1 MLALNKVLK
10 ARNGLMFPVNVKIIR
25 KSSDGTL
32 INETAVKNRVLKEY
46 GLYSYCRFLL
56 GSFNNGSIWDYKQYV
71 PKYLA
76 VGTNNLPLTGAPGTD
91 TAVKVTDISLFH
103 EIDDCAVTGEPIENN
118 RIKLSRANFISDNE
132 EDPYLKIQYEVYIPE
147 DRFVG
152 CEIGEMALMTMP
164 TGWNAYARITGFPSF
179 TKGTRETVLIIWE
192 ITIVSIE
199 SSTRFLPPIKT
210 YLREAIEKAI
220 DVLQKFPEDPAE
232 YSGIREALNK
242 LIQPATVAGTGLFY
256 LLNDNEMITQNVI
269 NNYLSKPFISVT
281 DSGLIPL
288 IQKIDPS
295 WRPNWNIVE

>member
-1 MLALNKVLK
+1 MNKVLK
-10 ARNGLMFPVNVKIIR
+10 ARNGLAFPVNVKIIR

-32 INETAVKNRVLKEY
+32 INETAIKNRILRTY

-76 VGTNNLPLTGAPGTD
+76 VGTNDLPLTGAPGTD

-132 EDPYLKIQYEVYIPE
+132 EDPYLKIQYEAYIPE

-164 TGWNAYARITGFPSF
+164 TGWNAYARITGFEPF
-179 TKGTRETVLIIWE
+179 VKHEREVIVIIWE

-199 SSTRFLPPIKT
+199 SSTRFLPPVKT
-210 YLREAIEKAI
+210 YLREAVEKGI
-220 DVLQKFPEDPAE
+220 DVLCDFTIDPEGLEGA
-232 YSGIREALNK
+232 RAALNA
-242 LIQPATVAGTGLFY
+242 LLQPATNVGTGLYY
-256 LLNDNEMITQNVI
+256 LLNNNEMITQDVI
-269 NNYLSKPFISVT
+269 NNYLSAPFISLDNT
-281 DSGLIPL
+281 GLISL
-288 IQKIDPS
+288 IWKFD
-295 WRPNWNIVE
+295 PNWLPSDPYYNAK